1 MYRFSIPNKKL
12 VIYQVFAYGII
23 VLNILGFYLYNL
35 KAGNNIINILPVSI
49 GVVGIL
55 LYDFYRYRSKK
66 LLLSIGVFLLLCAI
80 FWLRIGV
87 NGLLLL
93 NILFWGLYTISK
105 RKMIITVAQTG
116 ISYPSFP
123 VKSLDW
129 NALNNIILKDDIL
142 TIDLNNNKVYQHLI
156 DYPEGEISEADF
168 NEFCHQQMQRSS
180 T

>member
-1 MYRFSIPNKKL
+1 
-12 VIYQVFAYGII
+12 
-23 VLNILGFYLYNL
+23 
-35 KAGNNIINILPVSI
+35 
-49 GVVGIL
+49 
-55 LYDFYRYRSKK
+55 
-66 LLLSIGVFLLLCAI
+66 
-80 FWLRIGV
+80 
-87 NGLLLL
+87 
-93 NILFWGLYTISK
+93 
-105 RKMIITVAQTG
+105 MIITVAQTG